1 MSLRRRSSQ
10 YSLFPT
16 CPPLPSQTGTQSF
29 ASNAYPSYIT
39 IDNQIPSRNHSSD
52 PDSEGKAADI
62 LERTEPKGKEGR
74 RHTTVDKRS
83 STDLTILR
91 VIQKLKRQS
100 TNMSQLIPLKLQ
112 SSVVATRM
120 PSSMIKTLPPT
131 STFSSPST
139 SPVYPPERPAIPSR
153 SSSIRKER
161 PGPVTDLTIFPYTQ
175 KEWKKVMEEVKELY
189 SKGQYKHC
197 SMRCKQILKG
207 IKDPVS
213 QIQPQEA
220 RTI

>member
-16 CPPLPSQTGTQSF
+16 CPPLPSQIGAQSF
-29 ASNAYPSYIT
+29 ASNAASPSYIT
-39 IDNQIPSRNHSSD
+39 IDNQIPSRNHCSD

-62 LERTEPKGKEGR
+62 LESTEPKGREGR

-100 TNMSQLIPLKLQ
+100 ANMSQLIPLKLQ
-112 SSVVATRM
+112 ASVVTARM
-120 PSSMIKTLPPT
+120 PSSTIKTLPPK
-131 STFSSPST
+131 STFSSSST
-139 SPVYPPERPAIPSR
+139 SPVYPPERPVIPSR

-161 PGPVTDLTIFPYTQ
+161 PGPVTDLTIFPYTPE
-175 KEWKKVMEEVKELY
+175 EWRKVMEEVKDLY

-213 QIQPQEA
+213 QV
-220 RTI
+220 